1 MNRRSFVKNTIGAL
15 LWACLPYNK
24 ALAKLVEN
32 TSSKSLDVLLYVIQT
47 KSGDW
52 KVRATKWT
60 DLNKEKLRYSHYNIE
75 TFKPLTIIDNS
86 DVRFFQKK
94 YVEQYKAVNSLHS
107 VDHYQCMINGI
118 NYAVSK
124 QATFESRS
132 RGGKTNVRNN
142 HIQTLG
148 KEWGSICGK
157 KYGKSNIK
165 NTHTTYAR
173 LAQRNSASYIFEQFK
188 DDGTVVKT
196 WKGKLS
202 FKNSDYTFAS
212 VRNHCYFGTK
222 YKGYNWRIKK
232 STNKNHRSSVWNKE
246 TIKKAAKECS
256 YKAEFKQKYQQA
268 YRMSKRLCIF
278 EDVTKHM
285 KRPKAK
291 NQYTKYL
298 VVS

>member
-1 MNRRSFVKNTIGAL
+1 MNRRNFLKNTVGAL
-15 LWACLPYNK
+15 LWSCLPFNK
-24 ALAKLVEN
+24 SLAKLAEN
-32 TSSKSLDVLLYVIQT
+32 TAPESLDVLLYLIQT
-47 KSGDW
+47 KSGDF

-60 DLNKEKLRYSHYNIE
+60 DLNKEKLRYSEFNIE
-75 TFKPLTIIDNS
+75 TFKPLTIVDNS
-86 DVRFFQKK
+86 EVKFFQKK
-94 YVEQYKAVNSLHS
+94 YAEQYKAVRS
-107 VDHYQCMINGI
+107 VHIVNHYQSTINGK
-118 NYAVSK
+118 NYPVTK

-132 RGGKTNVRNN
+132 RGGMTNVKNN

-148 KEWGSICGK
+148 KQWGSVCGK
-157 KYGKSNIK
+157 KYGSDNIK
-165 NTHTTYAR
+165 HTNTKYAR

-232 STNKNHRSSVWNKE
+232 STNKNHRTSVWNKE
-246 TIKKAAKECS
+246 NIKNVANECG

-268 YRMSKRLCIF
+268 YTMAKRLGIF

-291 NQYTKYL
+291 NQYSK
-298 VVS
+298 